1 MPKPNHP
8 EPSPPSP
15 QGMGCL
21 KLWEMHRNY
30 SKGKI
35 SQGEQ
40 PKRNLPRLS
49 KVFLVTRGHAS
60 TKILN
65 TPQHLKNVKFIKQ
78 NETQNL
84 SVLTEKY
91 WPRPWKA
98 FFDAADA
105 EWP

>member
-8 EPSPPSP
+8 EPSPPPSP

-65 TPQHLKNVKFIKQ
+65 TP
-78 NETQNL
+78 
-84 SVLTEKY
+84 
-91 WPRPWKA
+91 
-98 FFDAADA
+98 
-105 EWP
+105 